1 MDEYYRV
8 LRQEDNKMEKQIV
21 FSGEDIVTLR
31 LALYEA
37 ENSLRARAEL
47 LDENYS
53 EWAESVQKL
62 AEKCHALSDYIFD
75 QVLGG
80 KSNG

>member
-8 LRQEDNKMEKQIV
+8 LRQEDNKMEKQIL
-21 FSGEDIVTLR
+21 FSGEDIVTIR

-37 ENSLRARAEL
+37 ERSLRARAEL

-53 EWAESVQKL
+53 EMAESAQKL
-62 AEKCHALSDYIFD
+62 AEECHALSDYIFD
-75 QVLGG
+75 QIMGG
-80 KSNG
+80 ESNG

>member
-21 FSGEDIVTLR
+21 FSSEDLVTLR

-37 ENSLRARAEL
+37 ENSLRVRAEL
-47 LDENYS
+47 LVENYS
-53 EWAESVQKL
+53 KMAESAQKL
-62 AEKCHALSDYIFD
+62 AEECHALSDYIFD
-75 QVLGG
+75 QITGG
-80 KSNG
+80 ESNG

>member
-1 MDEYYRV
+1 
-8 LRQEDNKMEKQIV
+8 MEKQIV
-21 FSGEDIVTLR
+21 FSGKDIVTIR

-37 ENSLRARAEL
+37 EHSFRARAGL

-53 EWAESVQKL
+53 KWAESAQKL
-62 AEKCHALSDYIFD
+62 AEECHALSDYIFD
-75 QVLGG
+75 QIMGG

>member
-1 MDEYYRV
+1 M
-8 LRQEDNKMEKQIV
+8 
-21 FSGEDIVTLR
+21 FSDSDIVTIR

-37 ENSLRARAEL
+37 ERALRARTKKLGEEYSTLAKSNLKFAE
-47 LDENYS
+47 E
-53 EWAESVQKL
+53 
-62 AEKCHALSDYIFD
+62 CHALSEYIFD